1 MIMLRFTIGGRKIC
15 STIKKSQNI
24 MNMII
29 GSLQAQILFL
39 TSWQKQALV
48 DVLQT
53 SCSKK
58 FFSIIMGKHL
68 RWSLYYIK
76 LQV

>member
-1 MIMLRFTIGGRKIC
+1 MLRFTIGRRKIC
-15 STIKKSQNI
+15 TTIKKSQNI
-24 MNMII
+24 MSMIV

-39 TSWQKQALV
+39 TSWQKQAFV

-58 FFSIIMGKHL
+58 FFSIITGKYL
-68 RWSLYYIK
+68 RWSTYQIK